1 MVELFKKLKR
11 VDEVLKELS
20 QYLKAR
26 ITTVKLNISE
36 ALGHYLA
43 EDVYAK
49 IDIPYFNRSVVDGFA
64 ICSED
69 TFGASL
75 HNPAILKIVRVE
87 KPESYELKRGEAVEV
102 FTGSPLP
109 RNADAVVMYEDVNIR
124 EDFIEVTRPIVPYS
138 NVSKKGEDFRKGE
151 LVLKKGTKLRPW
163 DIAVLASLGYRQVE
177 VYKPR
182 VALLCTGDE
191 LVELYEVDDILKIPY
206 GKIINSTR
214 YVVEGLLKEFGCEVT
229 YLGVVPDNDDV
240 IANTLRKVLS
250 SHDLVVTI
258 GGVSVGKRDL
268 TFKAVLK
275 LDPEYYCHGLAIR
288 PGRPTS
294 VAIIN
299 GKLVIMLSGF
309 PVAALTGFEFLLRPI
324 LLKLIDGV
332 DELRPTVKGKLLRRI
347 NKPINVK
354 ALVRVKVC
362 RENNNYII
370 EPLALTGSGV
380 LSTLS
385 KSNGVIIISE
395 DVEGFDENSVIEV
408 ILTRYQ

>member
-1 MVELFKKLKR
+1 MIELFKKLKK

-20 QYLKAR
+20 QYLKTH

-43 EDVYAK
+43 EDVHAK
-49 IDIPYFNRSVVDGFA
+49 IDVPYFNRSVVDGFA

-69 TFGASL
+69 TFGASI
-75 HNPAILKIVRVE
+75 HNPAILKIVRME
-87 KPESYELKRGEAVEV
+87 KPEFYELKRGEAVEV

-124 EDFIEVTRPIVPYS
+124 EDFIEVTRPVTPYS
-138 NVSKKGEDFRKGE
+138 NISKRGEDFRKGE
-151 LVLKKGTKLRPW
+151 LVLKKGIKLRPW
-163 DIAVLASLGYRQVE
+163 DIAILASLGYRQVE
-177 VYKPR
+177 VYKPK

-191 LVELYEVDDILKIPY
+191 LIELYEVNDILKLPY

-214 YVVEGLLKEFGCEVT
+214 YVIEGLLKEFGCEIT
-229 YLGVVPDNDDV
+229 YLGILPDDEEI
-240 IANTLRKVLS
+240 IASTLRKVLPN
-250 SHDLVVTI
+250 HDLVVTI

-294 VAIIN
+294 VAVIN
-299 GKLVIMLSGF
+299 GKLIIMLSGF

-324 LLKLIDGV
+324 LLKLMNAIN
-332 DELRPTVKGKLLRRI
+332 ELRPIVKGKLSRRI

-354 ALVRVKVC
+354 ALVRVKVY
-362 RENNNYII
+362 REDDNYII

-385 KSNGVIIISE
+385 ESNGVIIIPE
-395 DVEGFDENSVIEV
+395 DIEGFDESSLVEV